1 VIQSRFVFAV
11 VEALRAAAALPRAER
26 ARRALG
32 PRAAAEAMR
41 ALGEA
46 RRRRSPAERARL
58 QRAIRIVDRLAFRA
72 GANCYRRALLEMAL
86 DAGAAGEPL
95 MMGFKSGGGAGSG
108 HAWLASHR
116 DGGAFDLVVS
126 A

>member
-1 VIQSRFVFAV
+1 MLAELVLATAEAV
-11 VEALRAAAALPRAER
+11 RATVALPRVER

-32 PRAAAEAMR
+32 PRAAVQAMR
-41 ALGEA
+41 ALGDA
-46 RRRRSPAERARL
+46 RWRRSPAERARL
-58 QRAIRIVDRLAFRA
+58 QRAIRIVDRLAFRG

-86 DAGAAGEPL
+86 DAGAAGEAL
-95 MMGFKSGGGAGSG
+95 MMGFKSGGGVGSG